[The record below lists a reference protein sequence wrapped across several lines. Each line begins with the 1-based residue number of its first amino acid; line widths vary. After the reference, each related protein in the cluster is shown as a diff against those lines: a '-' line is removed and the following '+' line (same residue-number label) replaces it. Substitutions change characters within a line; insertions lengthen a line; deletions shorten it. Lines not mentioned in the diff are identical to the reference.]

1 MDEKTLGLKPSGLF
15 TLVSRQDPLAT
26 ARNLRKC
33 FDTETIASIRAAATT
48 QAATTKSHE
57 NEEATHPGGRLE
69 IAPDQDAPDIQAR
82 LGLGDQNDG
91 RSKGPTHQAP
101 SNQVNRLRGQIQT
114 DVTSIAVESRGGGGG
129 SERAKA
135 NDQINDDTK
144 DSPDKIFDTGRLR
157 NAAGASKVRR
167 KTRSKMKDGS
177 SQDTA
182 GANGRPKR
190 TPKPS
195 RRAAEAASAK

>member
-1 MDEKTLGLKPSGLF
+1 MSCHRLKSTRRVRRGID
-15 TLVSRQDPLAT
+15 VVLAD
-26 ARNLRKC
+26 RM
-33 FDTETIASIRAAATT
+33 
-48 QAATTKSHE
+48 
-57 NEEATHPGGRLE
+57 
-69 IAPDQDAPDIQAR
+69 
-82 LGLGDQNDG
+82 
-91 RSKGPTHQAP
+91 
-101 SNQVNRLRGQIQT
+101 
-114 DVTSIAVESRGGGGG
+114 ESRGGGGG